1 MLTSEIIAENFA
13 PPRWLSWPRDP
24 IRVVDWNIDRGLQ
37 LRSIIDFLG
46 DTNADVFI
54 LQEVDINARRTHH
67 LNIAQEIARKL
78 RLNYVFGREF
88 VELTQGSKTSPAY
101 HGQATLSS
109 WKISKPRIIHFQRQ
123 SDFWKPRWF
132 KPTLPTFQERLGG
145 RIALVSE
152 IIIQGVSMICY
163 NLHLESRSN
172 DELRLAQLNE
182 VLQNTGIYD
191 STRLVVVAGDL
202 NLNASTSPIA
212 DALARAGFQ
221 DVVPTSRV
229 PTTPARHLLE
239 AGRHIDWAF
248 VRGPVQADAG
258 KVHRSVRGS
267 DHYPISFELRT
278 VTSSPSGRAEQ
289 SKRAG
294 WSLFGLSI

>member
-1 MLTSEIIAENFA
+1 MPTSEIIAENFA
-13 PPRWLSWPRDP
+13 PPRWLSWPRDS

-37 LRSIIDFLG
+37 LRLIIDFLG
-46 DTNADVFI
+46 DAKADVFI

-101 HGQATLSS
+101 HGQATLSP

-145 RIALVSE
+145 RIALASE
-152 IIIQGVSMICY
+152 ITIQGVSMICY

-182 VLQNTGIYD
+182 VLQDTGAYD
-191 STRLVVVAGDL
+191 STQVVVVAGDL

-239 AGRHIDWAF
+239 AGRNIDWAF
-248 VRGPVQADAG
+248 VRRPVQADAG

-278 VTSSPSGRAEQ
+278 VTSSSLGRAE
-289 SKRAG
+289 
-294 WSLFGLSI
+294 